1 MKIKI
6 ATSAKK
12 LKRKVKRFVRIGR
25 VFGSRVKRALLG
37 RPPMDYAGQT
47 SSGLIAHDAN
57 SFERDQRVY
66 QELSSQL
73 LNDPKVSDAYA
84 KAIGSVDSES
94 FAFYGKMEADLL
106 YQYGLSDE
114 SVLADIGCGSG
125 RLALALAGR
134 FKGSYLGTDI
144 SSELIMHA
152 REIVKNDNFG
162 FVKTIGL
169 TVPAADDSVDIACFF
184 SVLTHL
190 RHEES
195 YLFLEDTVRSLKS
208 GGRII
213 FSFLDFSQGS
223 HWAQFE
229 PILTAFRNGMP
240 SHVNQM
246 MSHDTIYRFA
256 EYLGVEVVV
265 IHDGTTNYI
274 INTEPKITG
283 HEETLVS
290 LGQSVC
296 VLQKR

>member
-1 MKIKI
+1 MLRKMKRQ
-6 ATSAKK
+6 
-12 LKRKVKRFVRIGR
+12 LKRLIRKGRVLGSKVKRR
-25 VFGSRVKRALLG
+25 LLG
-37 RPPMDYAGQT
+37 RTPMDYSGQL
-47 SSGLIAHDAN
+47 SVKPIKHDAS

-66 QELSSQL
+66 REHSSEL
-73 LNDPKVSDAYA
+73 LNDSKKSDAYA
-84 KAIGSVDSES
+84 VAIGSVDAE
-94 FAFYGKMEADLL
+94 AFNFFGKMEADLL

-114 SVLADIGCGSG
+114 SFLVDVGCGSG
-125 RLALALAGR
+125 RLALALASR
-134 FKGSYLGTDI
+134 FNGSYLGTDI
-144 SSELIMHA
+144 SPELIAHA
-152 REIVKNDNFG
+152 RGIVQSKIFNF
-162 FVKTIGL
+162 VETIGL
-169 TVPAADDSVDIACFF
+169 TIPAADNSVDFACFF

-208 GGRII
+208 GGKII
-213 FSFLDFSQGS
+213 FSFLDFSQSS

-229 PILTAFRNGMP
+229 PILNALRDGKP
-240 SHVNQM
+240 SPVNQM

-256 EYLGVEVVV
+256 EYLRVEVIA
-265 IHDGTTNYI
+265 IHDGATNYI

>member
-1 MKIKI
+1 MKIDL
-6 ATSAKK
+6 AALMRK
-12 LKRKVKRFVRIGR
+12 LKRNVKRNIRKGR

-37 RPPMDYAGQT
+37 RPPMDYAGLL
-47 SSGLIAHDAN
+47 SVKPIKHDAS

-66 QELSSQL
+66 REHSSEL
-73 LNDPKVSDAYA
+73 LNTSQKSDAYA
-84 KAIGSVDSES
+84 VAIGSVDAE
-94 FAFYGKMEADLL
+94 AFIYFGKMEADLL

-114 SVLADIGCGSG
+114 SFLVDVGCGSG
-125 RLALALAGR
+125 RLALALASR
-134 FKGSYLGTDI
+134 FNGSYLGTDI
-144 SSELIMHA
+144 SPELIAHA
-152 REIVKNDNFG
+152 RGIAQSKNFD
-162 FVKTIGL
+162 FVETIGL
-169 TVPAADDSVDIACFF
+169 TVPVANNLVDFACFF

-208 GGRII
+208 GGKII
-213 FSFLDFSQGS
+213 FSFLDFSQSS

-229 PILTAFRNGMP
+229 PILNALRDGKP
-240 SHVNQM
+240 SPVNQM

-256 EYLGVEVVV
+256 EYLRVEVVA
-265 IHDGTTNYI
+265 IHDGSTDYI
-274 INTEPKITG
+274 VNTEPKISG